1 MIKRYDVWRVLLAG
15 TQPVDSYDVG
25 EAVTQPATH
34 PYLLFRT
41 LDRERA
47 EIRET
52 VRPPWRAA
60 SGWRSW
66 RIGWGPSPAYP

>member
-52 VRPPWRAA
+52 VVTFQRGGLLGPA
-60 SGWRSW
+60 SGR
-66 RIGWGPSPAYP
+66 